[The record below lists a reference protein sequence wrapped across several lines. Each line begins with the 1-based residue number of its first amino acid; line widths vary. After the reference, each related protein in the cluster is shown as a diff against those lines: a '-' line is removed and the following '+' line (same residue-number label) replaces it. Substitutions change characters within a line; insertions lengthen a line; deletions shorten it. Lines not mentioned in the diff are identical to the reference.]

1 MNDTALAPTLYEVS
15 HLKIARKRHIGRF
28 IGAAV
33 VVAALAA
40 IVQAFAVGQIEWS
53 YVAEF
58 LTVPV
63 IIHGLVNTIV
73 MAILAMLLG
82 LILGVVFAIMRL
94 SANPVLRYTAI
105 GYVWFFRAIP
115 ALLQLLI
122 WFNLA
127 LVFPTMG
134 IPGLFSV
141 KTVAVMTPFVAALL
155 GLGIQQGAFTAEVVR
170 AGLLSVD
177 RGQYEAAQSIGMPR
191 LMMLRRIVMPQAM
204 KVIVPPIGNEFIGM
218 VKLTSLASVIQF
230 TEIVHS
236 AQNIYYAN
244 SRVIELLIV
253 AAIWYLVVVS
263 VLSLIQI
270 QIERVFARG
279 VAQSGDTR

>member
-1 MNDTALAPTLYEVS
+1 MSLSAYDIS
-15 HLKIARKRHIGRF
+15 HMTIVPKRHYGRML
-28 IGAAV
+28 GAALV
-33 VVAALAA
+33 LAALVA
-40 IVQAFAVGQIEWS
+40 VVHAFAVGQIEWS
-53 YVAEF
+53 YVGEF

-63 IIHGLVNTIV
+63 ILRGLVNTVV
-73 MAILAMLLG
+73 MAVMAMVLG
-82 LILGVVFAIMRL
+82 IILGVLFAVMRL
-94 SANPVLRYTAI
+94 SANPVLAATAV
-105 GYVWFFRAIP
+105 GYVWFFRAVP

-127 LVFPTMG
+127 LIFPTMG

-141 KTVAVMTPFVAALL
+141 RTVDVMTPFVAALL

-191 LMMLRRIVMPQAM
+191 LLMLRRIVMPQAM
-204 KVIVPPIGNEFIGM
+204 RVIIPPVGNEFIGM
-218 VKLTSLASVIQF
+218 VKLTSLASVIQY
-230 TEIVHS
+230 TEILHS

-253 AAIWYLVVVS
+253 AAIWYLAVVT

-270 QIERVFARG
+270 RIERYFGRG
-279 VAQSGDTR
+279 VDARRTGP

>member
-1 MNDTALAPTLYEVS
+1 MSLSAYDIS
-15 HLKIARKRHIGRF
+15 HMIIVPKRHYGRML
-28 IGAAV
+28 GAALV
-33 VVAALAA
+33 LAALAA
-40 IVQAFAVGQIEWS
+40 VVHAFAVGQIEWS
-53 YVAEF
+53 YVGEF

-63 IIHGLVNTIV
+63 ILRGLVNTVV
-73 MAILAMLLG
+73 MAVMAMVLG
-82 LILGVVFAIMRL
+82 IILGVLFAVMRL
-94 SANPVLRYTAI
+94 SANPVLSATAV
-105 GYVWFFRAIP
+105 GYVWFFRAVP

-127 LVFPTMG
+127 LIFPTMG

-141 KTVAVMTPFVAALL
+141 RTVDVMTPFVAALL

-177 RGQYEAAQSIGMPR
+177 RGQYEAAQSTGMPR
-191 LMMLRRIVMPQAM
+191 LLMLRRIVMPQAM
-204 KVIVPPIGNEFIGM
+204 RVIIPPVGNEFIGM
-218 VKLTSLASVIQF
+218 VKLTSLASVIQY
-230 TEIVHS
+230 TEILHS

-253 AAIWYLVVVS
+253 AAIWYLAVVT

-270 QIERVFARG
+270 RIERYFGRG
-279 VAQSGDTR
+279 VDARRTGP

>member
-1 MNDTALAPTLYEVS
+1 MSLSAYDIS
-15 HLKIARKRHIGRF
+15 HMTIVPKRHYGRML
-28 IGAAV
+28 GAALV
-33 VVAALAA
+33 LAALVA
-40 IVQAFAVGQIEWS
+40 VVHAFAVGQIEWS
-53 YVAEF
+53 YVGEF

-63 IIHGLVNTIV
+63 ILRGLVNTVV
-73 MAILAMLLG
+73 MAVMAMVLG
-82 LILGVVFAIMRL
+82 IILGVLFAVMRL
-94 SANPVLRYTAI
+94 SANPVLAATAV
-105 GYVWFFRAIP
+105 GYVWFFRAVP

-127 LVFPTMG
+127 LIFPTMG
-134 IPGLFSV
+134 IPGLFLV
-141 KTVAVMTPFVAALL
+141 RTVDVMTPFVAALL

-191 LMMLRRIVMPQAM
+191 LLMLRRIVMPQAM
-204 KVIVPPIGNEFIGM
+204 RVIIPPVGNEFIGM
-218 VKLTSLASVIQF
+218 VKLTSLASVIQY
-230 TEIVHS
+230 TEILHS

-253 AAIWYLVVVS
+253 AAIWYLAVVT

-270 QIERVFARG
+270 RIERYFGRG
-279 VAQSGDTR
+279 VDARRTGP

>member
-1 MNDTALAPTLYEVS
+1 MSLSAYDIS
-15 HLKIARKRHIGRF
+15 HMTIVPKRHYGRML
-28 IGAAV
+28 GAALV
-33 VVAALAA
+33 LAALAA
-40 IVQAFAVGQIEWS
+40 VVHAFAVGQIEWS
-53 YVAEF
+53 YVGEF

-63 IIHGLVNTIV
+63 ILRGLVNTVV
-73 MAILAMLLG
+73 MAVMAMVLG
-82 LILGVVFAIMRL
+82 IILGVLFAVMRL
-94 SANPVLRYTAI
+94 SANPVLAATAV
-105 GYVWFFRAIP
+105 GYVWFFRAVP

-127 LVFPTMG
+127 LIFPTMG

-141 KTVAVMTPFVAALL
+141 RTVDVMTPFVAALL

-191 LMMLRRIVMPQAM
+191 LLMLRRIVMPQAM
-204 KVIVPPIGNEFIGM
+204 RVIIPPVGNEFIGM
-218 VKLTSLASVIQF
+218 VKLTSLASVIQY
-230 TEIVHS
+230 TEILHS

-253 AAIWYLVVVS
+253 AAIWYLAVVT

-270 QIERVFARG
+270 RIERYFGRG
-279 VAQSGDTR
+279 VDARRTGP